1 MSFREAT
8 LPPYTMSSMVIYAI
22 QCSPQKALALSEI
35 CTSLEAMFHVY
46 GGNDKAWYNKVR
58 NVLSKNTHF
67 VKMRHPNNSGKR
79 LWTVDLSLVPLTS
92 FRKQTTRKESHNGW
106 PNLLHQYL
114 GVPEIEL
121 RGVVSSSTASGIERT
136 ISVVSSQLSFGID
149 RILSMSPR
157 PSKTPTAD
165 DSILDEDACSACD
178 SFYSV
183 FDTTYDESDSFHG
196 ICYSSMERFQGYS
209 DVSSSKDIHQLRH
222 STRIVSDSS
231 MVSLDA
237 PCSPI
242 EPELSQEDIFA
253 GVEEL
258 QSLLEPEDVIDF
270 APSDDSVIL
279 SPADSYSLSAL
290 ESIADFVIQC
300 PGDFLQEFEP
310 YLRDLSD

>member
-1 MSFREAT
+1 MSSREAT

-22 QCSPQKALALSEI
+22 HCSPQKALTLSEI
-35 CTSLEAMFHVY
+35 CMSLEAMFHVY

-67 VKMRHPNNSGKR
+67 VKMRHPNNSGKS

-114 GVPEIEL
+114 GVLEIEL
-121 RGVVSSSTASGIERT
+121 RG
-136 ISVVSSQLSFGID
+136 VVSSQLSFGID

-157 PSKTPTAD
+157 TSKTPTAD

-183 FDTTYDESDSFHG
+183 FDTTYDESDSVHG
-196 ICYSSMERFQGYS
+196 ICYSSMERFRGYS
-209 DVSSSKDIHQLRH
+209 DVSSSKDIHEFGH

-270 APSDDSVIL
+270 APSDDSVIV